1 MLTIGVEEAEL
12 VGGEATGRRHG
23 GRRRRGGLSV

>member
-23 GRRRRGGLSV
+23 GGGGEVV